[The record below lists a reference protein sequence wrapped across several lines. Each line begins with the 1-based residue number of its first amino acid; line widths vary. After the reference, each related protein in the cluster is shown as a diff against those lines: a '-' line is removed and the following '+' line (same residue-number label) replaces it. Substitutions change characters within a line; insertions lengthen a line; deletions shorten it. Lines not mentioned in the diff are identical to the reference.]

1 MSPFEG
7 REGATVFCTWN
18 CFKYCQILDF
28 KKSQIMQKDI
38 VDTADGT
45 TLRRVKTPLWKCT
58 LVEVNFFQEMSSHGV
73 VSDKCDIRN
82 KKSFFFQNLTQQVI
96 RLCDTSTRC
105 ATN

>member
-1 MSPFEG
+1 MKELP
-7 REGATVFCTWN
+7 
-18 CFKYCQILDF
+18 CFARGIALKNVKFLNL

-82 KKSFFFQNLTQQVI
+82 KKVFFFQNLTQQVI